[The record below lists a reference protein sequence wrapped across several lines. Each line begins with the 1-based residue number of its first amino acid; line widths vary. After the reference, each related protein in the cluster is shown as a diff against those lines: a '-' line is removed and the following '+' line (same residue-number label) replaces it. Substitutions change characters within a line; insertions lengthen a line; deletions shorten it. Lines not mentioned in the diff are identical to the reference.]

1 MGQSSKKREFARF
14 DNPAKKF
21 QDSRVQLTIPGL
33 VEDTVTPIDFG
44 VGGFKLD
51 ASKKTDPGAT
61 VACTI
66 QVVGDKIENCNA
78 HVAWVTENE
87 SRPGT
92 CIVGLSVDI
101 TGDDQDKL
109 SSMLTDAL
117 SEEE

>member
-1 MGQSSKKREFARF
+1 MDEKREFARF

-33 VEDTVTPIDFG
+33 AEDTVSPVDFG

-51 ASKKTDPGAT
+51 ASKKPEPGAA

-66 QVVGDKIENCNA
+66 QVAGDKIENCNA

-87 SRPGT
+87 SKPGT
-92 CIVGLSVDI
+92 WIVGLSVNV

-117 SEEE
+117 SEEG

>member
-1 MGQSSKKREFARF
+1 MGQLDERREFVRF

-33 VEDTVTPIDFG
+33 AEDTVSPIDFSA
-44 VGGFKLD
+44 GGFKLD
-51 ASKKTDPGAT
+51 ASKKPEPGAA

-66 QVVGDKIENCNA
+66 QVAGDKIENCNA
-78 HVAWVTENE
+78 HVAWVTENG

-92 CIVGLSVDI
+92 WIVGLSVVI

-109 SSMLTDAL
+109 SSMLTEVL
-117 SEEE
+117 SGQG